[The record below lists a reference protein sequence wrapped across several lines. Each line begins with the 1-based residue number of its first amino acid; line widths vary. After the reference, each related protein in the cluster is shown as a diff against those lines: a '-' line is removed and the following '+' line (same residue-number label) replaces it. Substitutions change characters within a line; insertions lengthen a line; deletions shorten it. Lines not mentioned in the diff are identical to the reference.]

1 VFAARLRTAF
11 YSARAIAIAG
21 SPLLPTRRN
30 LGALFDAAMS
40 GGAPARAEALR
51 AVRDLS
57 SVGTVVDVGGGQGR
71 LLAGLLEA
79 VPSPSGVLFDRPEVF
94 VCLPG
99 ASVLRR

>member
-1 VFAARLRTAF
+1 VGRLVFAARLRTAF
-11 YSARAIAIAG
+11 YPARAIAIAS

-40 GGAPARAEALR
+40 GGAPART
-51 AVRDLS
+51 VRDLS

>member
-1 VFAARLRTAF
+1 VFAARRRTAF
-11 YSARAIAIAG
+11 YSARAIAIAS
-21 SPLLPTRRN
+21 SPLLPTRKN

-40 GGAPARAEALR
+40 GVASARAEALR

-57 SVGTVVDVGGGQGR
+57 RVGTVVDVGGGQGR

-79 VPSPSGVLFDRPEVF
+79 APGLSGFLFDRPEVF